1 MDLDATQIILGA
13 IYVVLFV
20 VWWVIKYED
29 D

>member
-1 MDLDATQIILGA
+1 MDLDAIQIILGA

>member
-13 IYVVLFV
+13 LYVVLFV